1 MVTLDD
7 IAQLYDA
14 SKHPEFLSGSK
25 SESEIYM
32 EFMALWDT
40 QQKDGIVTIEE
51 FLDYYR
57 DISCSVDN
65 DEEFEMIIDCAWKL
79 KA

>member
-1 MVTLDD
+1 
-7 IAQLYDA
+7 
-14 SKHPEFLSGSK
+14 
-25 SESEIYM
+25 M

-57 DISCSVDN
+57 DISCSVD
-65 DEEFEMIIDCAWKL
+65 DDAEFEMIIDAAWKL
-79 KA
+79 NV